1 MTYDFDFTD
10 VDFANMNEQWRV
22 GCTALAYIDA
32 YAIELQWRRHTN
44 LVRYTTRILILHR
57 KPGEDMRYM
66 DARASDAMRAAH
78 RHVTA
83 TLKVIAA
90 L

>member
-1 MTYDFDFTD
+1 MTYDWDFTD

-22 GCTALAYIDA
+22 GCTVLDYIDA
-32 YAIELQWRRHTN
+32 YAIELQWRRHIN

-57 KPGEDMRYM
+57 RPGEDMRYM
-66 DARASDAMRAAH
+66 HTRVNDAMNAAH
-78 RHVTA
+78 RQVLA
-83 TLKVIAA
+83 TLRLIAA